1 MSVLRPSETSNVIK
15 IVSSRKRR
23 RSSNDAADRYSNQA
37 AKDAKTE
44 GGGGGGGSGRGRGK
58 AGVMRARGRVR
69 SRGVSSSPR
78 VGKEKGR
85 HDMRNVETWV
95 CAICGQY
102 DPVLPGDGGGDTT
115 EWIGCDCN
123 RA

>member
-44 GGGGGGGSGRGRGK
+44 GGGGGGSGRGRGK

-123 RA
+123 RS

>member
-58 AGVMRARGRVR
+58 AGVMRARQTYHKKLNRTC
-69 SRGVSSSPR
+69 
-78 VGKEKGR
+78 KGR
-85 HDMRNVETWV
+85 ATRW
-95 CAICGQY
+95 
-102 DPVLPGDGGGDTT
+102 
-115 EWIGCDCN
+115 

>member
-23 RSSNDAADRYSNQA
+23 RSSNDATDRYSNQA

-44 GGGGGGGSGRGRGK
+44 GGGGGGSGRGRGK

-123 RA
+123 RS